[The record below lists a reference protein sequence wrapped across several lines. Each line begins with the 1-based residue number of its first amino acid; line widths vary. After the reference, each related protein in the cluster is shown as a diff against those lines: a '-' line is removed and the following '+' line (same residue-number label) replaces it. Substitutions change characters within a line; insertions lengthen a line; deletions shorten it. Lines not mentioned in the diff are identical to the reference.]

1 MSNKFRVYTRLLIG
15 SLFLAPAVQA
25 SQVLDD
31 YLLQESRSKHKN
43 MGNTQAQT
51 KSMPKKAW
59 TFGVYMAAR
68 NDLHPFSKINMRQML
83 EVGSSDYLNIV
94 VNWDEP
100 GKKGIQRFYVEKNSP
115 EIAFQDPKAQSNSGD
130 PQNLVDFCTWMIN
143 TYPADNYALIMW
155 DHGLGGSIDPFM
167 PRYIETAEL
176 FGYGSMPSMYDVSK
190 GIENLTEADFEN
202 MPNRAV
208 CFDDAYKSYI
218 NNQGLAYALATIDQ
232 QVLHGKKWGVI
243 GFDACLC
250 ADLGMVDIVM
260 DYAEYMVASE
270 DVEPGTGANYRL
282 MLTPLSK
289 GPMDSRSF
297 AAHMAQSYEQA
308 YYYLSSDYT
317 QSALDMQVA
326 PLVEQN
332 LHEISLLLIESLEA
346 QKGRTVRDAIAV
358 SCKTC
363 TAFDDPNY
371 KDLGHLYSNLLQN
384 LRLFQFNDD
393 ATGQALKNT
402 LAQKLTDGLLLIDQ
416 AVVSNNVGKNYKQ
429 ARGISIYCPV
439 ARIHSSFPKTTFAL
453 GNEQRPGNAW
463 LPFIRA
469 YLQPTV

>member
-1 MSNKFRVYTRLLIG
+1 MSKPMYPLKKLLAL
-15 SLFLAPAVQA
+15 SYLFTPLLQA
-25 SQVLDD
+25 SNLLDD
-31 YLLQESRSKHKN
+31 YLLRESRSKHKK
-43 MGNTQAQT
+43 MGEAAC
-51 KSMPKKAW
+51 KSAPTPGKKAW

-83 EVGSSDYLNIV
+83 EVGSSDSLNIV

-100 GKKGIQRFYVEKNSP
+100 GKKGIQRYYVDKNSP
-115 EIAFQDPKAQSNSGD
+115 ELVYQDPKAQANSGD
-130 PQNLVDFCTWMIN
+130 PQNLVDFCSWMIN
-143 TYPADNYALIMW
+143 TYPADNYALILW

-190 GIENLTEADFEN
+190 GLD
-202 MPNRAV
+202 PNNIPNKAV

-218 NNQGLAYALATIDQ
+218 NNQGLAYAFATIDA
-232 QVLHGKKWGVI
+232 QVLHGKKWGVV

-250 ADLGMVDIVM
+250 ADVGMIDIVM

-289 GPMDSRSF
+289 GPLDSRSF

-317 QSALDMQVA
+317 QSAIDMQVA

-332 LHEISLLLIESLEA
+332 LHEVSLLLIECLNY
-346 QKGRTVRDAIAV
+346 QKGRSVRDAIAV

-371 KDLGHLYSNLLQN
+371 KDLGHLYGNLLQN
-384 LRLFQFNDD
+384 LRLFQFTDSS
-393 ATGQALKNT
+393 TGQSLINALSYR
-402 LAQKLTDGLLLIDQ
+402 LVDGLALIDR
-416 AVVSNNVGKNYKQ
+416 AVVSNNVGKNYKN
-429 ARGISIYCPV
+429 AKGISIYCPV
-439 ARIHSSFPKTTFAL
+439 ARIHSSFPKTTLAL
-453 GNEQRPGNAW
+453 GNELRPGNAW